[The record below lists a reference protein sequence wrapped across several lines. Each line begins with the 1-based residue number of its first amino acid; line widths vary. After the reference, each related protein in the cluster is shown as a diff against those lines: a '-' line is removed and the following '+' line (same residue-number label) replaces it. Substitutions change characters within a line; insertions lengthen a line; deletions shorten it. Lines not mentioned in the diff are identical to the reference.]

1 MNRSPNVF
9 KWLVKYFFYPRIII
23 ADPKWNLLCFMAFIM
38 SFALIPDPYCIY
50 YICFFLIYLI
60 VGQNL
65 PKKWFREF
73 YDIEGI
79 G

>member
-1 MNRSPNVF
+1 MNPF

-23 ADPKWNLLCFMAFIM
+23 ADPKWNLMCFMIFIM
-38 SFALIPDPYCIY
+38 SFAVIPEPYCMY
-50 YICFFLIYLI
+50 YIGFSLIYLI

-65 PKKWFREF
+65 PKKWLREF